1 MNTLDDER
9 PLDEIVRVEVQSA
22 QALAQSMDDDGV
34 GVLYDIVPAAIL
46 AKLRN
51 GVAELVE
58 QDGARYFG
66 FNGAQ
71 WISGTC
77 LAPLFED
84 AGLHALL
91 RQLYVRKM
99 GTLPP
104 SDRIYPVMRVLSGKQ
119 GIRHSN
125 IFHYDS
131 YAVSILLP
139 VLIPND
145 PGKQTG
151 HLVMFPNLRNA
162 RRFAIVNIVEKAI
175 VEKLLGRIWRLPL
188 VQKWLAAKV
197 VTLEPGNLYFIWGLR
212 SLHANQACAPS
223 SIRCTVLF
231 HFGDPHESSVF
242 KGLSQR
248 LHAMKLRRMARD

>member
-1 MNTLDDER
+1 MNVLDDER
-9 PLDEIVRVEVQSA
+9 PLDEFVRVDVPSA

-34 GVLYDIVPAAIL
+34 GVLRDIVPADML
-46 AKLRN
+46 TKLRS
-51 GVAELVE
+51 GVAELVG
-58 QDGARYFG
+58 QQGARYFG
-66 FNGAQ
+66 FSGAQ
-71 WISGTC
+71 WVTGTC

-84 AGLHALL
+84 SGLHALL

-104 SDRIYPVMRVLSGKQ
+104 SERIYPVMRVLSGKQ
-119 GIRHSN
+119 GVRHSN
-125 IFHYDS
+125 NFHYDS
-131 YAVSILLP
+131 YAISILLP
-139 VLIPND
+139 ILIPND
-145 PGKQTG
+145 PGELAG

-175 VEKLLGRIWRLPL
+175 VEKLLARFWRSSR
-188 VQKWLAAKV
+188 VQKWFSVKV
-197 VTLEPGNLYFIWGLR
+197 VTLQPGNLYFIWGLR

-231 HFGDPHESSVF
+231 HFGDPHENSVF